1 MDEICG
7 NGIDDDFDG
16 LVDKNDPDCEIC
28 GDGFLDPQEQCDDG
42 NVMDGDGCSA
52 VCQFENQNQPP
63 VAQCQDVSALADENC
78 QAPASVDNASFDPD
92 GPGDIALLIQS
103 PGGLYGLGVTDVT
116 LTVTDLASESDVCT
130 ATVTVVDQ
138 TDPSLTC
145 PGGPVARVQR
155 RWCGRDLRRHRHR
168 QLQRRHPDLR
178 RGVWFRLRPGHD
190 HGDLQCGGRERQHRL
205 VQLED
210 HGPRHH
216 PPTVSCVESVNPSGK
231 NVPKARNVNEDGFYR
246 ITGADACASPPIAI
260 GGHTLARG
268 ETIKI
273 TQARGKS
280 GVRLVNTMGPLQI
293 KHFQVG
299 PGDAM
304 ITADDGNGNVTSA
317 TCLVPPPPK

>member
-116 LTVTDLASESDVCT
+116 LTITDLASESDVCT

-145 PGGPVARVQR
+145 PADLLLECSDGGAVGTFAATAIDNCSVGTPTCDAESGSDFALGMTTVTCSVADGSGNTDSCSSKITVQ
-155 RWCGRDLRRHRHR
+155 DTT
-168 QLQRRHPDLR
+168 
-178 RGVWFRLRPGHD
+178 
-190 HGDLQCGGRERQHRL
+190 
-205 VQLED
+205 
-210 HGPRHH
+210 

-246 ITGADACASPPIAI
+246 ITGADACASPTIAI

-299 PGDAM
+299 LGDAM

-317 TCLVPPPPK
+317 TRLVPPPPK